1 MKIVINRQHGGFDL
15 SEAAMQEYCQR
26 TGLSTIERWEIARDD
41 PVLVEL
47 VETMPDAAG
56 KYSTLKVVEVP
67 NDVDWV
73 IEEYDGLEWIAER
86 HRTWS

>member
-26 TGLSTIERWEIARDD
+26 KGIEHVNRWDIPRDD
-41 PVLVEL
+41 STLVEL
-47 VETMPDAAG
+47 VETMPNASG
-56 KYSTLKVVEVP
+56 KYSRLKVVDVP
-67 NDVDWV
+67 DDVDWV
-73 IEEYDGLEWIAER
+73 VEEYDGLEWVAEQ